1 MSMPALVYSLC
12 VITSALCATLLL
24 HAYMRTR
31 TRLLL
36 WSAISFICLA
46 FNNVFVLADLIWL
59 PEINLLALRNIA
71 ALAAVSVLIYAF
83 IWEVE

>member
-1 MSMPALVYSLC
+1 MPALVYVLC
-12 VITSALCATLLL
+12 VVASTLCATLLL
-24 HAYMRTR
+24 LSYLRTR

-36 WSAISFICLA
+36 WSAISFFCLA
-46 FNNVFVLADLIWL
+46 VNNVFVLADIILL
-59 PEINLLALRNIA
+59 PDVYLMPARYLA